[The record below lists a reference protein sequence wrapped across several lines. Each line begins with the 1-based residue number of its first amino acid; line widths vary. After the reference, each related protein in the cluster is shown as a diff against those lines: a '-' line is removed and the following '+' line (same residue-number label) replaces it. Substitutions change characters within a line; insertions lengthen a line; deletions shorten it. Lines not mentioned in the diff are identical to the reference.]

1 MALFGKTSNPAMRSE
16 IFASASRANTSDE
29 VMTINGAINKSLL
42 LLLLIVLGGSYT
54 WKVAMDTVNPSAVT
68 PWMIGG
74 AIGGLITALVIIF
87 KPTTARIA
95 APIYAIFEGLFLG
108 GISAFFEATYQGI
121 VIQAVGLT
129 IGTLLVMLFVYRT
142 GIIKVNK
149 QFVAGIVAATGAVAL
164 FYIVSMFIGWFGGNT
179 SYITGNGNVS
189 ILISGVIVVI
199 AALNLVVDFH
209 IIEEGAKQGA
219 PKYMEWYGA
228 FALMV
233 TLVWLYL
240 ELLKLLAKLSS
251 RR

>member
-1 MALFGKTSNPAMRSE
+1 MALFGKSSNPAMRSE
-16 IFASASRANTSDE
+16 IFATASRDTTSTE

-42 LLLLIVLGGSYT
+42 LLLLVLLGGSYT
-54 WKVAMDTVNPSAVT
+54 WKVFFENLNTAAVT

-74 AIGGLITALVIIF
+74 LIGGFITALIIIF

-108 GISAFFEATYQGI
+108 GISAYFEAAFPGI
-121 VIQAVGLT
+121 VVQAVALT

-142 GIIKVNK
+142 GIIKVNQK
-149 QFVAGIVAATGAVAL
+149 FMAGVVAATGAVAL
-164 FYIVSMFIGWFGGNT
+164 FYLITMIIGWFGGNI
-179 SYITGNGNVS
+179 SYVTGNSNLS
-189 ILISGVIVVI
+189 IIISGVVVVI
-199 AALNLVVDFH
+199 AALNLVLDFYV
-209 IIEEGAKQGA
+209 IEQGAASRA

>member
-16 IFASASRANTSDE
+16 IFASASRDTTTTE
-29 VMTINGAINKSLL
+29 VMTVNGAINKSLL
-42 LLLLIVLGGSYT
+42 LLLLILLGGSYT
-54 WKVAMDTVNPSAVT
+54 WKVAFDNLNPGAVT

-74 AIGGLITALVIIF
+74 AIGGLITALIIIF

-108 GISAFFEATYQGI
+108 GISAYFEAAYQGI
-121 VIQAVGLT
+121 VIQAVALT
-129 IGTLLVMLFVYRT
+129 IGTLLIMLFVYRT

-149 QFVAGIVAATGAVAL
+149 QFMAGIVAATGAVAL
-164 FYIVSMFIGWFGGNT
+164 FYIISMFIGWFGGNT
-179 SYITGNGNVS
+179 SYITGNSNLS
-189 ILISGVIVVI
+189 IIISGVIVVI

-209 IIEEGAKQGA
+209 IIDEGAKQGA

-240 ELLKLLAKLSS
+240 ELLKLLAKVSS